1 MSGPFRALRRRLRA
15 WRAERRLRRESERY
29 RKRFLERRLAV
40 PDAAWIRRACLER
53 RVGPP
58 RDHAGPP
65 HVLAIYRDHG
75 WEEDSLGD
83 TLRRMGRCTH
93 VDYLDPAITRGH
105 APRTAAFDRAVLEG
119 VMARASAAHA
129 QSPIDAVFAYVSG
142 EHVTVPLLER
152 LRGLG
157 APMVNLSLND
167 KEWFVGRIRSGRAHG
182 VRDIARHFDLC
193 WTSTAD
199 ALPKYLVEGATPL
212 YLPEGANPS
221 VHAPVAVERD
231 IDVSFVGQCYE
242 PRPRFIEALRRAGLA
257 VQAFGPGW
265 PNGRVPLQEMV
276 RIWNRSRVTLGFSGV
291 LGHAGSHCLK
301 GRDFEV
307 PMSGGLYLVEHHDE
321 LAPFYRLGQEILT
334 WRDEDELVDR
344 VRWVLQHPDQAERIR
359 EAGRARAMAEHT
371 WDARFRRVFQ
381 LMGVR
386 GFGAGAPA

>member
-1 MSGPFRALRRRLRA
+1 MRRRLRA
-15 WRAERRLRRESERY
+15 WRAERRLRAERARY
-29 RKRFLERRLAV
+29 ERLFIDRGLSI
-40 PDAAWIRRACLER
+40 PDATGIRRSCLAR
-53 RVGPP
+53 RVDPR
-58 RDHAGPP
+58 RDHAGPL

-75 WEEDSLGD
+75 WEEDSLGG
-83 TLRRMGRCTH
+83 TLRRMGRLTH
-93 VDYLDPAITRGH
+93 VDYLDPALTRGH
-105 APRTAAFDRAVLEG
+105 APRTRAYDRAMLDGIV
-119 VMARASAAHA
+119 ARATEAHA
-129 QSPIDAVFAYVSG
+129 RSPIDAIFTYISG
-142 EHVTVPLLER
+142 EHATVPLLER
-152 LRGLG
+152 LRAFG

-167 KEWFVGRIRSGRAHG
+167 KEWFVGRVRGGRAHG

-199 ALPKYLVEGATPL
+199 ALPKYVVEGATPI

-242 PRPRFIEALRRAGLA
+242 PRPRYIEALRRAGLE

-265 PNGRVPLQEMV
+265 PNGRVPLPEMV

-321 LAPFYRLGQEILT
+321 LAPFYRIGQEILT
-334 WRDEDELVDR
+334 WRDERELVER
-344 VRWVLQHPDQAERIR
+344 VRWVLQHPEQAEHIR
-359 EAGRARAMAEHT
+359 QAGRRRALAEHT
-371 WDARFRRVFQ
+371 WDARFARVFE

-386 GFGAGAPA
+386 GFPMTGSAR